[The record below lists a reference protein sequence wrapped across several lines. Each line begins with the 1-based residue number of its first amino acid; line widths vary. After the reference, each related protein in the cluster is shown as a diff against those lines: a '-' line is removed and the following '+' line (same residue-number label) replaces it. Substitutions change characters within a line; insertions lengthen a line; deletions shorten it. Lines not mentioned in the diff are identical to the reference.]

1 MSMKIGSRDFD
12 TKRKIYL
19 MGILNLTPDS
29 FSDGGKYTRIEE
41 ALFHT
46 EEMVKEGA
54 DLIDIGGESTR
65 PGSIPVSTEEELY
78 RVIPVIEAVKQR
90 FDIPLSLDTYKA
102 VVAKEGIAAGVDLI
116 NDIWGLQY
124 EEEMAKVIAEAQ
136 VSCCLMHNRKK
147 AEYEDYF
154 FDIMADFSRILE
166 TAHKAGIKTEKIIL
180 DPGIGFAKDTKQ
192 NLQLT
197 AGLNKLMEL
206 GYPLL
211 LGVSRKSMIGET
223 LNLPV
228 DQRLYG
234 TIAVNIYG
242 AMQGCSFLRVH
253 DIRPHKE
260 AIKMLEAI
268 RSMESK

>member
-1 MSMKIGSRDFD
+1 MKIGNREFD
-12 TKRKIYL
+12 TERKIYL

-29 FSDGGKYTRIEE
+29 FSDGGKYARIEE
-41 ALFHT
+41 ALFRT
-46 EEMVKEGA
+46 EEMVNEGV
-54 DLIDIGGESTR
+54 DLIDLGGESTR
-65 PGSIPVSTEEELY
+65 PGSIPVSVEEELE

-90 FDIPLSLDTYKA
+90 FDLPLSLDTYKA
-102 VVAKEGIAAGVDLI
+102 AVAKEGIAAGVDLI

-124 EEEMAKVIAEAQ
+124 EKEMAKVIAEAQ
-136 VSCCLMHNRKK
+136 VSCCLMHNRKTR
-147 AEYEDYF
+147 EYKNYF
-154 FDIMADFSRILE
+154 SEIMADFSQILN
-166 TAHKAGIKTEKIIL
+166 TAYEAGIKKEKIIL

-192 NLQLT
+192 NLHLT

-268 RSMESK
+268 RSMETK

>member
-1 MSMKIGSRDFD
+1 MKIGNREFD
-12 TKRKIYL
+12 TERKIYL

-29 FSDGGKYTRIEE
+29 FSDGGKYARIEE
-41 ALFHT
+41 ALFRT
-46 EEMVKEGA
+46 EEMVNEGV
-54 DLIDIGGESTR
+54 DLIDLGGESTR
-65 PGSIPVSTEEELY
+65 PGSIPVSVEEELE

-90 FDIPLSLDTYKA
+90 FDLPLSLDTYKA
-102 VVAKEGIAAGVDLI
+102 AVAKEGIVAGVDLI

-124 EEEMAKVIAEAQ
+124 EKEMAKVIAEAQ
-136 VSCCLMHNRKK
+136 VSCCLMHNRKTR
-147 AEYEDYF
+147 EYKNYF
-154 FDIMADFSRILE
+154 SEIMADFSQILN
-166 TAHKAGIKTEKIIL
+166 TAYEAGIKKEKIIL
-180 DPGIGFAKDTKQ
+180 DPGIGFAKDIKQ
-192 NLQLT
+192 NLHLT

>member
-1 MSMKIGSRDFD
+1 MKIGTREFN
-12 TKRKIYL
+12 TKEKIYV
-19 MGILNLTPDS
+19 MGILNVTPDS
-29 FSDGGKYTRIEE
+29 FSDGGKYAAIDK
-41 ALFHT
+41 ALFRT
-46 EEMVKEGA
+46 EEMIEEGA
-54 DLIDIGGESTR
+54 DIIDLGGESTR
-65 PGSIPVSTEEELY
+65 PGSIPVSVEEELE

-90 FDIPLSLDTYKA
+90 FDLPLSLDTYKA
-102 VVAKEGIAAGVDLI
+102 AVAKEGIAAGVDLI
-116 NDIWGLQY
+116 NDVWGLQY
-124 EEEMAKVIAEAQ
+124 EKEMAKVIAEAQ
-136 VSCCLMHNRKK
+136 VSCCLMHNRKTR
-147 AEYEDYF
+147 EYKNYF
-154 FDIMADFSRILE
+154 SEIMADFSQILN
-166 TAHKAGIKTEKIIL
+166 TAYEAGIKKEKIIL

-260 AIKMLEAI
+260 AVKMLEAI

>member
-1 MSMKIGSRDFD
+1 MKIGNREFD
-12 TKRKIYL
+12 TERKIYL

-29 FSDGGKYTRIEE
+29 FSDGGKYARIEE
-41 ALFHT
+41 ALFRT
-46 EEMVKEGA
+46 EEMVNEGV
-54 DLIDIGGESTR
+54 DLIDLGGESTR
-65 PGSIPVSTEEELY
+65 PGSIPVSVEEELE

-90 FDIPLSLDTYKA
+90 FDLPLSLDTYKA
-102 VVAKEGIAAGVDLI
+102 AVAKEGIAAGVDLI

-124 EEEMAKVIAEAQ
+124 EKEMAKVIAEAQ
-136 VSCCLMHNRKK
+136 VSCCLMHNRKTR
-147 AEYEDYF
+147 EYKNYF
-154 FDIMADFSRILE
+154 SEIMADFSQILN
-166 TAHKAGIKTEKIIL
+166 TAYEAGIKKEKIIL
-180 DPGIGFAKDTKQ
+180 DPGIGFAKDIKQ
-192 NLQLT
+192 NLHLT